1 MKKMTATAIFIISVM
16 LVFSS
21 CSFKR
26 DWNYMR
32 DTIKEMDQRLIEV
45 EQQTEVIDS
54 MLVEIS
60 AYQRENQVITNQLL
74 QSLEAK
80 VETLRQA
87 LQLSKSEFSEMMLRI
102 ESYSDTTGITSQDA
116 FNSAYIDFTRGDYDL
131 AEIGFNSFLEK
142 YPQSIKA
149 VDALFYLA
157 ESQYFQQKFNQA
169 ISNYDRLRVSYP
181 HHQYQTT
188 VLYHSGLCW
197 EELGNIRKAREI
209 YQQLIDAYPDSPEAQ
224 RVKDKI

>member
-1 MKKMTATAIFIISVM
+1 MKKMLAMVLISVV
-16 LVFSS
+16 LIFSS

-32 DTIKEMDQRLIEV
+32 DTIKEMDQRLIQV

-54 MLVEIS
+54 ILIEIS
-60 AYQRENQVITNQLL
+60 AYQRENQVVTNQLL

-80 VETLRQA
+80 VEALRQA
-87 LQLSKSEFSEMMLRI
+87 LQLSKSELSEMMLRI
-102 ESYSDTTGITSQDA
+102 ESYADTTGITSQDA

-142 YPQSIKA
+142 YPQSIKS

-157 ESQYFQQKFNQA
+157 ESQYFQQKYNQA
-169 ISNYDRLRVSYP
+169 ISNYDRLRGSYP
-181 HHQYQTT
+181 HNQYQTT

>member
-1 MKKMTATAIFIISVM
+1 MTATAIFIISVM

-32 DTIKEMDQRLIEV
+32 DTIKEMDQRLIQV

-80 VETLRQA
+80 VEILRQA

-142 YPQSIKA
+142 YSQSIKV

-181 HHQYQTT
+181 YHQYQTT

-197 EELGNIRKAREI
+197 EELGDIRKAREI